1 MEGQVDGESKVQMT
15 GNTGDAD
22 CKVIFSEI
30 RLLFLDPKT
39 WRTVPAMRGL
49 EGQKDVAFIL
59 APLQNWLELRVLKN
73 NFLLDT
79 LQSFNFILKK
89 RNQNAFVLQLLGNIG
104 DF

>member
-1 MEGQVDGESKVQMT
+1 VEGQVDGESKVQMT

-30 RLLFLDPKT
+30 RLLLLDSET

-49 EGQKDVAFIL
+49 EGQKYVAFVL
-59 APLQNWLELRVLKN
+59 APLQDWLELRVLKN
-73 NFLLDT
+73 NLLLDI
-79 LQSFNFILKK
+79 LQPFNFILKK
-89 RNQNAFVLQLLGNIG
+89 RNQNTSVLQLLGNIG